1 VRPHLRERSGGDDK
15 PASVEARDGSRDE
28 SLSHSY
34 FVAKQGTTE
43 LVDRAFDSR
52 HRRNLVGL
60 EQDASDPRVGG
71 IFAENEPRD
80 AGADFFRGC

>member
-15 PASVEARDGSRDE
+15 PASIEARDGSRDE

-34 FVAKQGTTE
+34 LVAEQGTTE
-43 LVDRAFDSR
+43 LVDRTLDSR
-52 HRRNLVGL
+52 QRRNLVRL
-60 EQDASDPRVGG
+60 ERNASDPRVSG

-80 AGADFFRGC
+80 AGAHFFRGC